1 MTSPPRNVWNS
12 LEAAKLLAAV
22 LTPALILYFGTRIQ
36 SQHRAAEDRRFRE
49 AVLQEI
55 SRELLR
61 HLANSVLLVRAMEN
75 PEDSDELE
83 LRLRLHRESQLWW
96 QVNRPSIGVRVNQVV
111 GGDDEL
117 AEELAFIIRSDALF
131 AHLDGCVEGAREN
144 LRGGGDPGSV
154 LSDCGAGSLIEQQY
168 RCIASVLQKLEVAA
182 AGGQPPTMENA
193 SLKEACI

>member
-1 MTSPPRNVWNS
+1 MTNPPRKVWNS
-12 LEAAKLLAAV
+12 LEAAKLLTAV

-36 SQHRAAEDRRFRE
+36 SQHRATEDRRFRE

-61 HLANSVLLVRAMEN
+61 HLANSALLVRAMEN

-83 LRLRLHRESQLWW
+83 RRLRLHRESQLWW
-96 QVNRPSIGVRVNQVV
+96 QVNQPSVGVRIKQVV
-111 GGDDEL
+111 EGDDEL

-131 AHLDGCVEGAREN
+131 AHLDGCVEGAREE
-144 LRGGGDPGSV
+144 LRDGSDPGSV
-154 LSDCGAGSLIEQQY
+154 LSDCAAGSLIEQQY
-168 RCIASVLQKLEVAA
+168 RCIASIIETLEVAA
-182 AGGQPPTMENA
+182 AGGQTVTTEDA